1 MLNIDNALDANNE
14 LWQRI
19 ALVLGWN
26 TWDLG
31 IKDPDIEVVKSEIK
45 EEKKQ
50 ESKKTSC
57 KKQKSRRKR
66 KKEKEE
72 KQRSIVEEN
81 KKKKT
86 FRLFKEK

>member
-50 ESKKTSC
+50 ESKKQAV
-57 KKQKSRRKR
+57 QKAEEK
-66 KKEKEE
+66 KKEK
-72 KQRSIVEEN
+72 RR
-81 KKKKT
+81 KT
-86 FRLFKEK
+86 KIYS